1 MGNNDVN
8 NDFLKKL
15 QETVFNNSWMN
26 GVYGSKRSE
35 QQEKLKRVFSVIT
48 DNDVTTAEKKHFEA
62 QAETIQEK
70 IERLEAKM
78 AVLEEELSKNSD
90 EIAKQAKKIT
100 DLVTDANNASDV
112 LEQKQAD
119 YVQLCIEDVFYLLE
133 NGSIDKDA
141 VVPEIRK
148 RLSDDY
154 ILQKYGAKVEKIL
167 GQLDSKEAEVAN
179 LVAQADKWINQK
191 KILEAQYGATKTT
204 YDLLSATIARIGATE
219 TNYTNSDFNNSVPVY
234 SPEKASVVEEIAAK
248 YTVQAGK
255 NSNYVAGTSAPS
267 AESLTSITEKYK
279 DLLGTEQTGEKYSSS
294 NKAVENLGKALNMNG
309 DGTGLIEDL
318 AKAGLSAGQV
328 ADFIAQNFAG
338 AQIKKDGN
346 NLSIPL
352 GHDKEAKT
360 IYSLLNTKI
369 KNFNACTDG
378 FLGALNTWD
387 ENGGNTI
394 SSNNQIKTLSENY
407 DSIISELFNA
417 GFTFKEAMYAL
428 FDSEKGIFKDSGVS
442 YNLKAQ
448 GETPNYFIEYAGDKE
463 TADMYQGLSDKIFE
477 AWGVRPSRGISS
489 DEYDEAQSPDEVP
502 STPADDPTTEAP
514 STKRTDPLWFS
525 LDGDKNHKYSFVI
538 DRDGDGT
545 FSGANEFVGGSNNSW
560 LEDLRSLDTNGDGK
574 LTGDELKAL
583 KIFGTDFTDG
593 AAVGTDSNVYDPNKN
608 ASDNEYDREMTTN
621 IAYTMLSAASMGIT
635 EIDLNDLDEQVNNSQ
650 GSYDINGSEKF
661 ADSFTFKMGDREVTA
676 YRQDETNDYM
686 STIYGDA
693 YGKSFEIG
701 FNEPDVQEVMDKDYG
716 EFDKFSE
723 KYAEVFGNINILKN
737 AGNIAQ
743 EARAM
748 YDDTLE
754 RIEDAQNAQLIKAGN
769 KAAATKQVASWND
782 IKGEIQQ
789 IAQREGITIDMEQAK
804 GIYVLDGTLS
814 AQGVVDRYKEQVKQ
828 EQDIADAQAI
838 KQEAWKAIVLCA
850 KAGVAASAAEIKA
863 LLQSG
868 EAKTAQEVADI
879 LAAKLPQGVDVE
891 LVTKELGFDS
901 DREKEI
907 YEAFNKVFEE
917 AGLGDKVVE
926 ALYDLCEQQQN
937 NPEYMLNKSA
947 EDLAKEILQK
957 YQL

>member
-15 QETVFNNSWMN
+15 QDTVFNNSWMN
-26 GVYGSKRSE
+26 GVYGSQRSE
-35 QQEKLKRVFSVIT
+35 QQEKLKKVFSVIS
-48 DNDVTTAEKKHFEA
+48 DNNVTAAEKKHLEA
-62 QAETIQEK
+62 QIETIQEK
-70 IERLEAKM
+70 VERLEAKM
-78 AVLEEELSKNSD
+78 AVLEEELAKNSD

-112 LEQKQAD
+112 LEEKQSD
-119 YVQLCIEDVFYLLE
+119 YVQLCIEDVFYQLE
-133 NGSIDKDA
+133 NGIIEKDE

-148 RLSDDY
+148 RLKDDY
-154 ILQKYGAKVEKIL
+154 ILQKYGAKVESIL

-179 LVAQADKWINQK
+179 LVTQADKWINQK

-204 YDLLSATIARIGATE
+204 YDLLNATVTKIGATE
-219 TNYTNSDFNNSVPVY
+219 TNYTNSDFNNSTPVY
-234 SPEKASVVEEIAAK
+234 SPEKANVVEDIANK
-248 YTVQAGK
+248 YTTQAGA

-267 AESLTSITEKYK
+267 LESLDAITDKYK
-279 DLLGTEQTGEKYSSS
+279 DLLGAKQTGEAYSSS
-294 NKAVENLGKALNMNG
+294 NQAVKNLGKALNMNG

-338 AQIKKDGN
+338 AQIKKNGN
-346 NLSIPL
+346 NLSIPY
-352 GHDKEAKT
+352 GHDDAGTK
-360 IYSLLNTKI
+360 IYNTLNNKI

-407 DSIISELFNA
+407 DSVITELANS

-448 GETPNYFIEYAGDKE
+448 GETPNYFIEYAGDQE
-463 TADMYQGLSDKIFE
+463 TADMYQGLSDKIFDT
-477 AWGVRPSRGISS
+477 WGVRPSRGISS
-489 DEYDEAQSPDEVP
+489 DEYDEAQTPEEVP
-502 STPADDPTTEAP
+502 STPDDDPTTEAP
-514 STKRTDPLWFS
+514 ITSRTDPVWFS

-545 FSGANEFVGGSNNSW
+545 FSDASEFVGGSNSTW
-560 LEDLRSLDTNGDGK
+560 LEDLRSLDTDGDGK

-583 KIFGTDFTDG
+583 KLFGTDFTDG
-593 AAVGTDSNVYDPNKN
+593 AAVVEDSNVYDPYKN
-608 ASDNEYDREMTTN
+608 ASNNKYDRETTTN
-621 IAYTMLSAASMGIT
+621 VAYTMQSAASMGIT
-635 EIDLNDLDEQVNNSQ
+635 EIDLNNLDEQVNNSQ
-650 GSYDINGSEKF
+650 GTYDVNGSEKF
-661 ADSFTFKMGDREVTA
+661 SDSFTFKMGDKEITA
-676 YRQDETNDYM
+676 HRQDETDDYM
-686 STIYGDA
+686 NAIYGDA

-754 RIEDAQNAQLIKAGN
+754 RIEDSQNAELIKAGN
-769 KAAATKQVASWND
+769 KAAATKEVASWNTL
-782 IKGEIQQ
+782 KGEVQQ
-789 IAQREGITIDMEQAK
+789 IAQREGIAIDMEQAK
-804 GIYVLDGTLS
+804 GIYVLDGSLS

-838 KQEAWKAIVLCA
+838 RQEAWKAIVVCA
-850 KAGVAASAAEIKA
+850 KAGIAASAAEIKA

-868 EAKTAQEVADI
+868 EAKTAQEVAD
-879 LAAKLPQGVDVE
+879 LLSAKLPQGVDVE
-891 LVTKELGFDS
+891 LVTRELGFDS

-907 YEAFNKVFEE
+907 YDSFNSTFEE
-917 AGLGDKVVE
+917 AGLGDKVVD
-926 ALYDLCEQQQN
+926 ALYDLCVEQQD
-937 NPEYMLNKSA
+937 NPEYMSNKSGT
-947 EDLAKEILQK
+947 DLAKELLKK
-957 YQL
+957 YQ